1 MTSTR
6 DVPLNV
12 SVMPY
17 MSKVAMDKSCA
28 IKKITFWSGHK
39 TQDIYPVVQAF
50 FFFFFDKKLR
60 FEKL

>member
-1 MTSTR
+1 
-6 DVPLNV
+6 
-12 SVMPY
+12 MPY

-50 FFFFFDKKLR
+50 FFFFDKKLR